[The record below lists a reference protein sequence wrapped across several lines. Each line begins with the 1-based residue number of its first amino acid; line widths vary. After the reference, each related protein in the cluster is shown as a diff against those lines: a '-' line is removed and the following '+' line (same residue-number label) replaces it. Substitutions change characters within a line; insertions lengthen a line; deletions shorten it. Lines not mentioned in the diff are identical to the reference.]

1 MRERKTNKVLF
12 VILLVLLFF
21 SLIPLFLTF
30 LTSVIPDG
38 DLFHITQG
46 KTFLDFE
53 KGLMFQKAK
62 MKVTGTK
69 DYKQSDIS
77 NGNGK
82 SLYFNPR
89 SSERDIELVVFMLGK
104 DINLINYI
112 EFDIDINPG
121 AKLRIGVKDMND
133 NTQYSEKAVSF
144 EKEGWHKFRFN
155 IDTSEFD
162 KVDPKNTSQIIMKFE
177 FPEDVPNSFY
187 IDEVFAK
194 YHFPTFINFKT
205 VWEENDFA
213 RYIFNSSLVS
223 ITVVLGNLIFCS
235 MVAYAFARKQFR
247 GKEVLF
253 SIILSTMM
261 IPPQVIVI
269 PIFILMKNIGWIDT
283 YQALIVPSLVTPF
296 GIFFMRQYIEQLP
309 LELDKAAFV
318 DGATDWQIFTKIILP
333 LSKPAMAVLG
343 INSFIGVWNDLFMPL
358 ILVSKHEMW
367 TVQVGLAN
375 FSQLNQVQWPSMMAA
390 STIAGLPIIIVF
402 LIFQKQ
408 IISGVVDGAVKY

>member
-82 SLYFNPR
+82 SLYFNPK

-162 KVDPKNTSQIIMKFE
+162 KVDPKNTSQIILKFE